1 MGFELLEDGTINE
14 YTLTPEEFGIKKA
27 LFEDIASSRE
37 VQTDALALLRV
48 LAGKDDGPR
57 ADIV

>member
-1 MGFELLEDGTINE
+1 MEDGTINE